1 MISSFSG
8 KYGFLSNFHECPF
21 TDSEGLI
28 YKTNEHYFQAQ
39 KMAHKA
45 DRLEVINASNPQLAK
60 IIGRGRK
67 MRSDWE
73 SVKDGVMLV
82 GLRLKF
88 KDPVLR
94 EKLLATNEE
103 VLVEGNM
110 WHDCEWGFCTC
121 VKCCGKEK
129 KNKLGQLLMK
139 VRGEIRNEQEKETIG
154 I

>member
-8 KYGFLSNFHECPF
+8 KYGFLSNFYECPF
-21 TDSEGLI
+21 TDNEGLV

-60 IIGRGRK
+60 FIGRGRE

-73 SVKDGVMLV
+73 SVKDEVMLA
-82 GLRLKF
+82 GLRMKF

-94 EKLLATNEE
+94 EKLS
-103 VLVEGNM
+103 
-110 WHDCEWGFCTC
+110 
-121 VKCCGKEK
+121 
-129 KNKLGQLLMK
+129 
-139 VRGEIRNEQEKETIG
+139 
-154 I
+154 

>member
-73 SVKDGVMLV
+73 SVKDGSNA
-82 GLRLKF
+82 
-88 KDPVLR
+88 DWS
-94 EKLLATNEE
+94 TI
-103 VLVEGNM
+103 
-110 WHDCEWGFCTC
+110 
-121 VKCCGKEK
+121 
-129 KNKLGQLLMK
+129 K
-139 VRGEIRNEQEKETIG
+139 V
-154 I
+154 

>member
-8 KYGFLSNFHECPF
+8 KYGFLSNFYECPF
-21 TDSEGLI
+21 TDNEGLV

-39 KMAHKA
+39 KMAHKV

-60 IIGRGRK
+60 FIGRGRK

-73 SVKDGVMLV
+73 SVKDEVMLA
-82 GLRLKF
+82 GLRMKF

-103 VLVEGNM
+103 VLVEGNT
-110 WHDCEWGFCTC
+110 WHDNHWGYC
-121 VKCCGKEK
+121 VCAKCKDKKKLNMLGK
-129 KNKLGQLLMK
+129 LLMK
-139 VRGEIRNEQEKETIG
+139 VREEIRDEEGKKAIG